1 MAECGLTHDEG
12 PDVGGPVGPYCPDPA
27 PGALWQIRRAAG
39 GERPRPYYCFC
50 EKAESEEDSGDF
62 DRAEDP
68 CRCLSQ
74 QEVAAAQ
81 LAAGKP
87 YVIRQ
92 KIPHTGTTTFS
103 DASFGEITVENSTLD
118 DQVLMKRNGLAHL

>member
-1 MAECGLTHDEG
+1 MWVARWGRISR
-12 PDVGGPVGPYCPDPA
+12 PS
-27 PGALWQIRRAAG
+27 AG
-39 GERPRPYYCFC
+39 GSMANSPSCWWR
-50 EKAESEEDSGDF
+50 KATPITASARKRSLRRTAEILTGL
-62 DRAEDP
+62 EDP

-74 QEVAAAQ
+74 QEVAAQ

-118 DQVLMKRNGLAHL
+118 DQVLMKRDGLPTY